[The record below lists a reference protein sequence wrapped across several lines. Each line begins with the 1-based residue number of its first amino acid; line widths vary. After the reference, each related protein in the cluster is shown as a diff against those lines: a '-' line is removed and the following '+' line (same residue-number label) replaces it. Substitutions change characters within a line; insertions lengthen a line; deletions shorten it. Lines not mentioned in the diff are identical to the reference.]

1 MLRSMEWFLK
11 RISAKNLPIQF
22 GVKERNKYPKEF
34 EFLIEK
40 KVLKHTGNL
49 DVVDCGLCEEEHDC
63 QVRLESEKVYYI
75 CDNGNGRGN
84 LTNEQLA
91 IFEYENE
98 NFLKLLTSELNIKTD
113 RRSYKDEASYSAG
126 SFFRL
131 GEYEDKTKNLKVE
144 VYYLR
149 NSDDF
154 EASICFSGLGNT
166 PKVLITNAER
176 GDIISGKDN
185 LFTCILTENI
195 SAKVG
200 TSFTSF
206 LDKKAIAKSLD
217 SSRRVRFDKKDGHL
231 LLDEKRVYTAPLG
244 GNHYLFLSCLWDK
257 WMQQLPYAEIYS
269 SVKTSLDNKSMRD
282 ETAQKFCQKMKNEIK
297 NKCPKIEDIITT
309 PTTGHYM
316 MADPL

>member
-1 MLRSMEWFLK
+1 MEWFLK

-22 GVKERNKYPKEF
+22 GIKERNKYPKEF
-34 EFLIEK
+34 EYLVEK
-40 KVLKHTGNL
+40 KVLKHIGNL
-49 DVVDCGLCEEEHDC
+49 DIVDCDLCEEAHDC
-63 QVRLESEKVYYI
+63 QVRAEDGKVYYI
-75 CDNGNGRGN
+75 CDNGNGSEN

-91 IFEYENE
+91 IFEYENA

-113 RRSYKDEASYSAG
+113 RRSYKDEASYSTG

-131 GEYEDKTKNLKVE
+131 GEYEDKAKKLKVE

-154 EASICFSGLGNT
+154 EASICFSGLGST

-185 LFTCILTENI
+185 LFTCILTENL
-195 SAKVG
+195 STKMG
-200 TSFTSF
+200 TSF

-217 SSRRVRFDKKDGHL
+217 SARRVRFDKKQGHL
-231 LLDEKRVYTAPLG
+231 LFDEKLLYTASLG
-244 GNHYLFLSCLWDK
+244 GNHYLFLSALWDK
-257 WMQQLPYAEIYS
+257 WMQQLSYTEIYS
-269 SVKTSLDNKSMRD
+269 SVKNSLDGKSTRD

-297 NKCPKIEDIITT
+297 NKCSKIEDIITT

-316 MADPL
+316 MADPI